1 MGRLAGLIVFL
12 VALGLFFSQPTD
24 ADLSVSRSVA
34 KNVLAAST
42 LDFSKRDT
50 ANNEQE
56 QTLFMVN
63 GLVPG
68 GFAVESL
75 RIKNEGRI
83 KFAYLMSVERRSG
96 DEVVFNNLKI
106 KILKNWQVIY
116 EGLLKDLK
124 INVKNSLETDDLV
137 MILGL
142 DSNADDLKDK
152 QCDFYLVIR
161 TDNENLGS
169 NFFVEQ
175 KIDNLVN
182 VGKW

>member
-1 MGRLAGLIVFL
+1 MGRLAGLGVFVL
-12 VALGLFFSQPTD
+12 ALALFFSQPTD

-56 QTLFMVN
+56 QTLFSVK
-63 GLVPG
+63 GLVSG

-75 RIKNEGRI
+75 RIKNEGKI
-83 KFAYLMSVERRSG
+83 KFAYFLSAERRLG
-96 DEVVFNNLKI
+96 EEVVYDNLKI

-116 EGLLKDLK
+116 DGPLKDLK
-124 INVKNSLETDDLV
+124 INIKNSLETDDLV
-137 MILGL
+137 MILGM
-142 DSNADDLKDK
+142 DSKAEELKNK
-152 QCDFYLVIR
+152 RSEFYLVIK
-161 TDNENLGS
+161 TDNQNLGN

-175 KIDNLVN
+175 KIDNLVET
-182 VGKW
+182 GTW